1 MKTNL
6 IIIKIK
12 ERIKKY
18 FGRKNKNKKEN
29 MVEITVVVFQNKYKE
44 KKEKSF

>member
-12 ERIKKY
+12 ERIKKIFWKKKQEQKRKY
-18 FGRKNKNKKEN
+18 GRNYCSS
-29 MVEITVVVFQNKYKE
+29 FQNKYKE